1 MKIAMM
7 TNNYK
12 PFIGGVPISI
22 ERLSQDLRQLGHEVT
37 VFAPTYRE
45 QQEEETVVRYHS
57 LLQGIAGGAS
67 VPNSLDRV
75 IEKQFKEGRFDVIHV
90 HHPMLIGRTAG
101 YLSCKYKV
109 PLIFTYHTR
118 YEQYLHYVGLS
129 AVKKLMPVYIREYTR
144 HCDMVIAPTPL
155 MKDYLEDIKIT
166 APVRVLPTGI
176 TRESFYPQ
184 EEKANA
190 LRKELLKEKKYLFCT
205 VARLAKE
212 KNISFL
218 LRSLAIRKKA
228 GHNDFCLALIGEGP
242 EKEQLQRQARQLDLE
257 KEIIFTGRVPN
268 SEIREYCK
276 AADLFLFP
284 STSETQGIVLLEG
297 MAAGTPVLAV
307 EATGTRDIVI
317 NGKNG
322 YMTEEKEEVFAEK
335 LMDILKKKEI
345 EFLRTGARETA
356 ENYSSSLIAEKALIY
371 YYAAIQIR
379 KDKEQAKMQ
388 RRNHRES
395 MVNFLGAGN
404 H

>member
-12 PFIGGVPISI
+12 PFVGGVPISI
-22 ERLSQDLRQLGHEVT
+22 ERLSQDLRRLGHEVT
-37 VFAPTYRE
+37 IFAPAYKD
-45 QQEEETVVRYHS
+45 QQEEEAVVRYHS
-57 LLQGIAGGAS
+57 LLQGIAGGVS
-67 VPNSLDRV
+67 VPNSLDPM
-75 IEKQFKEGRFDVIHV
+75 IEKQFREGRFDVIHV

-101 YLSCKYKV
+101 YLSRKYKV

-129 AVKKLMPVYIREYTR
+129 AVKNLLPVYIREYTR

-155 MKDYLEDIKIT
+155 MKDYLESIKIT

-176 TRESFYPQ
+176 TKESFYPQ
-184 EEKANA
+184 TKKAQV
-190 LRKELLKEKKYLFCT
+190 LRKNLLKGKKYLFCT

-218 LRSLAIRKKA
+218 FRSLEIRKKE
-228 GHNDFCLALIGEGP
+228 GHSDFRLALIGEGP
-242 EKEQLQRQARQLDLE
+242 EKESLQKQAAQLGLE
-257 KEIIFTGRVPN
+257 EEIIFVGKVPN
-268 SEIREYCK
+268 PEIRDYCK

-317 NGKNG
+317 NGQNG
-322 YMTEEKEEVFAEK
+322 YMTEEREEVFAEK
-335 LMDILKKKEI
+335 LMDILEKKEI
-345 EFLRTGARETA
+345 EFLRAGARKTA
-356 ENYSSSLIAEKALIY
+356 ENYSSGIVAEKALIY
-371 YYAAIQIR
+371 YHAAIQIR
-379 KDKEQAKMQ
+379 KDKEQTKMQ
-388 RRNHRES
+388 HRNRRES
-395 MVNFLGAGN
+395 MVNFLGTGSY
-404 H
+404 